1 MSEETREVRLK
12 RLKMRSSRRGT
23 KEMDLIL
30 MRFAE
35 TRLPDLGAEEL
46 DRYEALLEESD
57 TELYTWISGQIA
69 PPEAHAPMV
78 ERIASEMPQ
87 RS

>member
-12 RLKMRSSRRGT
+12 RLRMRSARRGT

-35 TRLPDLGAEEL
+35 ARLSGLGGEEL

-57 TELYTWISGQIA
+57 TELYAWISGQT
-69 PPEAHAPMV
+69 PPPAAHAPMV
-78 ERIASEMPQ
+78 ERIAAETGP
-87 RS
+87 RG